1 MRHTLAMRTL
11 KKQTMPALARDRTIV
26 NNGKNCSP
34 LHYPGN
40 VCEKKKTEQKSRLS
54 HGMSE
59 NINENP

>member
-11 KKQTMPALARDRTIV
+11 KKQTMPALAIHRTIV
-26 NNGKNCSP
+26 NNGKTCSP

-40 VCEKKKTEQKSRLS
+40 VCEKKTEQKSCLS